1 MTKPPKYWFP
11 AKTYGWGWGPPNTW
25 QGWVILAGFG
35 AILVVAGLLLLPI
48 HPISFLVV
56 AVAISGLLTFICY
69 LTGEPPGWRWG
80 K

>member
-1 MTKPPKYWFP
+1 MTEPPKYWFP

-35 AILVVAGLLLLPI
+35 AILVVAGLRLLPT

-56 AVAISGLLTFICY
+56 TVAMSGLLTFICY
-69 LTGEPPGWRWG
+69 LTGEPPRWRWG